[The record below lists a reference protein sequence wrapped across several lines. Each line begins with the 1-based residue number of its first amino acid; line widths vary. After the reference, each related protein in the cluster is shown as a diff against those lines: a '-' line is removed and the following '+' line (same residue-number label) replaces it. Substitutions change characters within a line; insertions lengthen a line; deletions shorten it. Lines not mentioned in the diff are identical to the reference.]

1 MFDVGWTELLVIG
14 VLALIVVG
22 PRDLP
27 QLLRTVG
34 QWVGKIK
41 RMAREFQRTMEDAAR
56 DADIT
61 EFKELRDLKKE
72 MGNLDLRKQATKARS
87 YLNQPVKSASGG
99 AAAEEVVETASASV
113 TQAAG
118 DPAPAGAA
126 EGTSPGSNIPSGE
139 AGESSPASA
148 PAATETADVQA
159 EDSCM
164 ALPEDAEPR
173 QVDAKG

>member
-56 DADIT
+56 EADIT
-61 EFKELRDLKKE
+61 DFKELRDLKKE

-87 YLNQPVKSASGG
+87 YLNQPVKSASEG
-99 AAAEEVVETASASV
+99 AAAEEVVETASAGAA
-113 TQAAG
+113 QAAG
-118 DPAPAGAA
+118 NPASGGAA
-126 EGTSPGSNIPSGE
+126 EATSPGNSGGE

-148 PAATETADVQA
+148 PAATETANVQV
-159 EDSCM
+159 EDSGV
-164 ALPEDAEPR
+164 ALSDDAETR
-173 QVDAKG
+173 QADAKG

>member
-56 DADIT
+56 EADVT
-61 EFKELRDLKKE
+61 DFKELRDLKKE
-72 MGNLDLRKQATKARS
+72 MSSLDLRQQATKARS
-87 YLNQPVKSASGG
+87 YLNKPVKPDSKEASTAAKAESASEDASETAK
-99 AAAEEVVETASASV
+99 AAADPSPADAGGEAAPASSS
-113 TQAAG
+113 G
-118 DPAPAGAA
+118 DSSAEKAPAGA
-126 EGTSPGSNIPSGE
+126 EG
-139 AGESSPASA
+139 AS
-148 PAATETADVQA
+148 V
-159 EDSCM
+159 EDSSM
-164 ALPEDAEPR
+164 AFSDDAGPG
-173 QVDAKG
+173 QAGAKG

>member
-1 MFDVGWTELLVIG
+1 MFDVGWTELLVVG

-56 DADIT
+56 EADIT
-61 EFKELRDLKKE
+61 DFKELRDLKKE
-72 MGNLDLRKQATKARS
+72 MNNLDLRKQASKARS

-99 AAAEEVVETASASV
+99 AAAEGAVEATS
-113 TQAAG
+113 
-118 DPAPAGAA
+118 AGAA
-126 EGTSPGSNIPSGE
+126 EAAGDTALPGGAAEPTSPGSDSVGGSGE
-139 AGESSPASA
+139 SA
-148 PAATETADVQA
+148 PAAAPVSTGTVKESGAALSDDAEARQA
-159 EDSCM
+159 E
-164 ALPEDAEPR
+164 
-173 QVDAKG
+173 AKG

>member
-56 DADIT
+56 EADIT

-72 MGNLDLRKQATKARS
+72 MSNLDLRKQATKARS
-87 YLNQPVKSASGG
+87 YLNQPVKSAPGG
-99 AAAEEVVETASASV
+99 AAAGGAVETTSAGATEAASV
-113 TQAAG
+113 A
-118 DPAPAGAA
+118 
-126 EGTSPGSNIPSGE
+126 
-139 AGESSPASA
+139 PASA
-148 PAATETADVQA
+148 GGEATSSSRVSGDAPGESAPARVPPLTEVATEPAN
-159 EDSCM
+159 
-164 ALPEDAEPR
+164 
-173 QVDAKG
+173 

>member
-56 DADIT
+56 EADIT

-72 MGNLDLRKQATKARS
+72 MGNLDLRKQASKARS
-87 YLNQPVKSASGG
+87 YLNKPVKLESEG
-99 AAAEEVVETASASV
+99 AA
-113 TQAAG
+113 
-118 DPAPAGAA
+118 AGAA
-126 EGTSPGSNIPSGE
+126 ESATKGGTAAPMGAPAGE
-139 AGESSPASA
+139 AASASDTASAAASA
-148 PAATETADVQA
+148 PAETANASA
-159 EDSCM
+159 EESGM
-164 ALPEDAEPR
+164 AAADDAEPR
-173 QVDAKG
+173 QAGAEG